1 MRDSEIIV
9 DNFAGGGGAS
19 TGIELAIGRSVDIA
33 INHDPNAVAM
43 HTTNH
48 PDTLHYCESVYSVR
62 PKVATAGR
70 PVALA
75 WFSPDC
81 FPAGTLVLTQS
92 GYKKIEDIRV
102 GEFVLT
108 HKRRWRQV
116 VETSNAE
123 RPTTKIRGHG
133 HPGLTCSLE
142 HPFYI
147 KARRNVWNNN
157 IRQYRPEY
165 DNAEWVPASLVQK
178 GHYWATPTSVPEM
191 TIPEMTMYTKGTF
204 LPVDERLLWLAGRY
218 VGDGWTRLTE
228 TRAELVIICGKH
240 EVDELEERIN
250 MWPRV
255 GHRVIKGELSWC
267 RREVRTACQLTAN
280 SRALVEWLRKH
291 FGHKA
296 EYKKLPAWLYGASNA
311 LKKAFID
318 GYMSADGWHGQ
329 DAKQGDMFEVN
340 TVSKGLAFGMKQLI
354 STLGYSGTVF
364 VNTNP
369 TCVIEGRMVN
379 ARASY
384 KVRWREA
391 VCGNHTQTFDDDGL
405 LWAPV
410 RENTPLNRIERVFN
424 IGVEDDESYVVE
436 GVIVHNCRHFSKAKG
451 AKPVEKAIRGLA
463 WIVLRWGL
471 DVEPRVMMLENVEEF
486 KTWGPL
492 LAAEMRPDPDRVGE
506 IFLAFVGMLTTGIPA
521 NHPALAEC
529 CEFLNISL
537 DSEEATRL
545 VNGLGYTVE
554 YRELRACDYGAPTIR
569 KRFFMV
575 MRRDGQPI
583 VWPEATHGDP
593 KSAVVLA
600 GNLAPWR
607 TAAECIDWSIPAP
620 SIFDRKKPLAVN
632 TLKRIARGIQRFVIE
647 SASPFIVKCNH
658 TTTRGK
664 YDCFRGQAL
673 DDPLQTITKTH
684 GYAIA
689 VPHLTKFRTGAT
701 GHPVTEPVPTVT
713 AGTSRRPGGNGH
725 ALGIVE
731 AGLVPFL
738 AGNGGSE
745 YQAKP
750 RPLDKPA
757 HTILK
762 ESRACVV
769 APVIARQFGASVG
782 HRADEPS
789 ATITAGGG
797 GKSQLVSAF
806 LAKHYG
812 GNYQGAGVGLDEPAH
827 SVTTVDH
834 HALVASHLVKL
845 RGTCRDGQRTND
857 PMPTVTAGGQH
868 VGEVKTTL
876 AVEDYDEER
885 AQQVLAFLQE
895 YCGEDS
901 TGLVEIAGVTYRIV
915 DIGMR
920 MLQPHELY
928 RAQGFPEW
936 YIIDQDYR
944 GVKYAKDKQVAR
956 CGNAVP
962 PPFAEALVRA
972 NLPELCQQ
980 KEMAA

>member
-1 MRDSEIIV
+1 MREIIV

-48 PDTLHYCESVYSVR
+48 PDTLHYCESVYEVR

-75 WFSPDC
+75 WFSPD
-81 FPAGTLVLTQS
+81 
-92 GYKKIEDIRV
+92 
-102 GEFVLT
+102 
-108 HKRRWRQV
+108 
-116 VETSNAE
+116 
-123 RPTTKIRGHG
+123 
-133 HPGLTCSLE
+133 
-142 HPFYI
+142 
-147 KARRNVWNNN
+147 
-157 IRQYRPEY
+157 
-165 DNAEWVPASLVQK
+165 
-178 GHYWATPTSVPEM
+178 
-191 TIPEMTMYTKGTF
+191 
-204 LPVDERLLWLAGRY
+204 
-218 VGDGWTRLTE
+218 
-228 TRAELVIICGKH
+228 
-240 EVDELEERIN
+240 
-250 MWPRV
+250 
-255 GHRVIKGELSWC
+255 
-267 RREVRTACQLTAN
+267 
-280 SRALVEWLRKH
+280 
-291 FGHKA
+291 
-296 EYKKLPAWLYGASNA
+296 
-311 LKKAFID
+311 
-318 GYMSADGWHGQ
+318 
-329 DAKQGDMFEVN
+329 
-340 TVSKGLAFGMKQLI
+340 
-354 STLGYSGTVF
+354 
-364 VNTNP
+364 
-369 TCVIEGRMVN
+369 
-379 ARASY
+379 
-384 KVRWREA
+384 
-391 VCGNHTQTFDDDGL
+391 
-405 LWAPV
+405 
-410 RENTPLNRIERVFN
+410 
-424 IGVEDDESYVVE
+424 
-436 GVIVHNCRHFSKAKG
+436 CRHFSKAKG

-463 WIVLRWGL
+463 WVVLRWGL
-471 DVEPRVMMLENVEEF
+471 DVKPRVMKLENVEEF

-492 LAAEMRPDPDRVGE
+492 LAGEMRPDPARAGE
-506 IFLAFVGMLTTGIPA
+506 TFEAFIGMLTTGISA
-521 NHPALAEC
+521 DHPALAEC

-537 DSEEATRL
+537 DSEDAARL

-575 MRRDGQPI
+575 MRCDGKPI

-593 KSAVVLA
+593 KSPAVQA
-600 GNLAPWR
+600 GKLAPWR

-620 SIFDRKKPLAVN
+620 SIFGRKKRLAEN
-632 TLKRIARGIQRFVIE
+632 TLRRIARGIQRFVID

-658 TTTRGK
+658 TTTKGK
-664 YDCFRGQAL
+664 YDCFRGQPL
-673 DDPLQTITKTH
+673 TDPLQTITKTH
-684 GYAIA
+684 GYAVA

-701 GHPVTEPVPTVT
+701 GQPVTEPVPTVT
-713 AGTSRRPGGNGH
+713 AGTSKRPGGNGH

-731 AGLVPFL
+731 AELAPFM

-750 RPLDKPA
+750 RSLDKPA

-812 GNYQGAGVGLDEPAH
+812 GNYTGPGVGLDEPAH

-834 HALVASHLVKL
+834 HAVVASHLVKL
-845 RGTCRDGQRTND
+845 RGTCRDGQRTD
-857 PMPTVTAGGQH
+857 EPMPTITAGGQH

-895 YCGEDS
+895 FCGEEC

-936 YIIDQDYR
+936 YIIDRDYR

-972 NLPELCQQ
+972 NLPEMCQTR
-980 KEMAA
+980 AAA

>member
-1 MRDSEIIV
+1 MREIIV

-48 PDTLHYCESVYSVR
+48 PDTLHYCESVYEVR

-75 WFSPDC
+75 WFSPD
-81 FPAGTLVLTQS
+81 
-92 GYKKIEDIRV
+92 
-102 GEFVLT
+102 
-108 HKRRWRQV
+108 
-116 VETSNAE
+116 
-123 RPTTKIRGHG
+123 
-133 HPGLTCSLE
+133 
-142 HPFYI
+142 
-147 KARRNVWNNN
+147 
-157 IRQYRPEY
+157 
-165 DNAEWVPASLVQK
+165 
-178 GHYWATPTSVPEM
+178 
-191 TIPEMTMYTKGTF
+191 
-204 LPVDERLLWLAGRY
+204 
-218 VGDGWTRLTE
+218 
-228 TRAELVIICGKH
+228 
-240 EVDELEERIN
+240 
-250 MWPRV
+250 
-255 GHRVIKGELSWC
+255 
-267 RREVRTACQLTAN
+267 
-280 SRALVEWLRKH
+280 
-291 FGHKA
+291 
-296 EYKKLPAWLYGASNA
+296 
-311 LKKAFID
+311 
-318 GYMSADGWHGQ
+318 
-329 DAKQGDMFEVN
+329 
-340 TVSKGLAFGMKQLI
+340 
-354 STLGYSGTVF
+354 
-364 VNTNP
+364 
-369 TCVIEGRMVN
+369 
-379 ARASY
+379 
-384 KVRWREA
+384 
-391 VCGNHTQTFDDDGL
+391 
-405 LWAPV
+405 
-410 RENTPLNRIERVFN
+410 
-424 IGVEDDESYVVE
+424 
-436 GVIVHNCRHFSKAKG
+436 CRHFSKAKG

-463 WIVLRWGL
+463 WVVLRWGL
-471 DVEPRVMMLENVEEF
+471 DVKPRVMKLENVEEF

-492 LAAEMRPDPDRVGE
+492 LAGEMRPDPARAGE
-506 IFLAFVGMLTTGIPA
+506 TFEAFIGMLTTGISA
-521 NHPALAEC
+521 DHPALAEC

-537 DSEEATRL
+537 DSEDAARL

-575 MRRDGQPI
+575 MRCDGKPI

-593 KSAVVLA
+593 KSPAVLA
-600 GNLAPWR
+600 GKLAPWH

-620 SIFDRKKPLAVN
+620 SIFGRKKPLADN
-632 TLKRIARGIQRFVIE
+632 TLRRIARGIQRFVIE

-673 DDPLQTITKTH
+673 DNPLQTITKTH

-701 GHPVTEPVPTVT
+701 GQPVTEPVPTVT

-738 AGNGGSE
+738 AGHRGSE

-769 APVIARQFGASVG
+769 APVIARQFGASIG

-797 GKSQLVSAF
+797 GKSQLVMPTLIQMGYGERPGQEPRVLQLEKPLGTVTAGGNKFAVTSAF

-812 GNYQGAGVGLDEPAH
+812 GNYTGPGVGLDEPAH

-834 HALVASHLVKL
+834 HALVTAQIVSVGGRAGQSRLRDVSEPLQTMTTKADAAMVTSHLIKL
-845 RGTCRDGQRTND
+845 RGTCRDGQTTD
-857 PMPTVTAGGQH
+857 EPMPTITAGGQH

-876 AVEDYDEER
+876 AIEDYDVER
-885 AQQVLAFLQE
+885 AQQVLAFLQQ

-901 TGLVEIAGVTYRIV
+901 TGLVDIGGVTYRIV

-972 NLPELCQQ
+972 NLPEMCQ
-980 KEMAA
+980 ECEAA

>member
-1 MRDSEIIV
+1 MREIIV

-48 PDTLHYCESVYSVR
+48 PDTLHYCESVYEVR

-75 WFSPDC
+75 WFSPD
-81 FPAGTLVLTQS
+81 
-92 GYKKIEDIRV
+92 
-102 GEFVLT
+102 
-108 HKRRWRQV
+108 
-116 VETSNAE
+116 
-123 RPTTKIRGHG
+123 
-133 HPGLTCSLE
+133 
-142 HPFYI
+142 
-147 KARRNVWNNN
+147 
-157 IRQYRPEY
+157 
-165 DNAEWVPASLVQK
+165 
-178 GHYWATPTSVPEM
+178 
-191 TIPEMTMYTKGTF
+191 
-204 LPVDERLLWLAGRY
+204 
-218 VGDGWTRLTE
+218 
-228 TRAELVIICGKH
+228 
-240 EVDELEERIN
+240 
-250 MWPRV
+250 
-255 GHRVIKGELSWC
+255 
-267 RREVRTACQLTAN
+267 
-280 SRALVEWLRKH
+280 
-291 FGHKA
+291 
-296 EYKKLPAWLYGASNA
+296 
-311 LKKAFID
+311 
-318 GYMSADGWHGQ
+318 
-329 DAKQGDMFEVN
+329 
-340 TVSKGLAFGMKQLI
+340 
-354 STLGYSGTVF
+354 
-364 VNTNP
+364 
-369 TCVIEGRMVN
+369 
-379 ARASY
+379 
-384 KVRWREA
+384 
-391 VCGNHTQTFDDDGL
+391 
-405 LWAPV
+405 
-410 RENTPLNRIERVFN
+410 
-424 IGVEDDESYVVE
+424 
-436 GVIVHNCRHFSKAKG
+436 CRHFSKAKG

-463 WIVLRWGL
+463 WVVLRWGL
-471 DVEPRVMMLENVEEF
+471 DVKPRVMKLENVEEF

-492 LAAEMRPDPDRVGE
+492 LAGEMRPDPARAGE
-506 IFLAFVGMLTTGIPA
+506 TFEAFIGMLTTGISA
-521 NHPALAEC
+521 DHPALAEC

-537 DSEEATRL
+537 DSEDAARL

-575 MRRDGQPI
+575 MRCDGKPI

-593 KSAVVLA
+593 KSPAVQA
-600 GNLAPWR
+600 GKLAPWR

-620 SIFDRKKPLAVN
+620 SIFGRKKPLAEN
-632 TLKRIARGIQRFVIE
+632 TFRRIARGIQRFVIG

-664 YDCFRGQAL
+664 YDCFRGQSLA
-673 DDPLQTITKTH
+673 DPLQTITKTH

-701 GHPVTEPVPTVT
+701 GQPVTDPVPTVT
-713 AGTSRRPGGNGH
+713 AGTSTRPGGNGH

-797 GKSQLVSAF
+797 GKSQLVVPT
-806 LAKHYG
+806 LIQMGYG
-812 GNYQGAGVGLDEPAH
+812 ERPGQAPRVPGLDKPLVTAQIVGVGGRAGQSRPRDVSEPLQTMTTKADAAM
-827 SVTTVDH
+827 VT
-834 HALVASHLVKL
+834 SHLIKL
-845 RGTCRDGQRTND
+845 RGTCRDGQTTD
-857 PMPTVTAGGQH
+857 EPMPTITAGGQH

-876 AVEDYDEER
+876 AIEDYDVKR
-885 AQQVLAFLQE
+885 AQQVLAFLQQ

-901 TGLVEIAGVTYRIV
+901 TGLVDIGGVTYRIV

-972 NLPELCQQ
+972 NLPEMCL
-980 KEMAA
+980 KKDIAA

>member
-70 PVALA
+70 RVGLA
-75 WFSPDC
+75 WFSPD
-81 FPAGTLVLTQS
+81 
-92 GYKKIEDIRV
+92 
-102 GEFVLT
+102 
-108 HKRRWRQV
+108 
-116 VETSNAE
+116 
-123 RPTTKIRGHG
+123 
-133 HPGLTCSLE
+133 
-142 HPFYI
+142 
-147 KARRNVWNNN
+147 
-157 IRQYRPEY
+157 
-165 DNAEWVPASLVQK
+165 
-178 GHYWATPTSVPEM
+178 
-191 TIPEMTMYTKGTF
+191 
-204 LPVDERLLWLAGRY
+204 
-218 VGDGWTRLTE
+218 
-228 TRAELVIICGKH
+228 
-240 EVDELEERIN
+240 
-250 MWPRV
+250 
-255 GHRVIKGELSWC
+255 
-267 RREVRTACQLTAN
+267 
-280 SRALVEWLRKH
+280 
-291 FGHKA
+291 
-296 EYKKLPAWLYGASNA
+296 
-311 LKKAFID
+311 
-318 GYMSADGWHGQ
+318 
-329 DAKQGDMFEVN
+329 
-340 TVSKGLAFGMKQLI
+340 
-354 STLGYSGTVF
+354 
-364 VNTNP
+364 
-369 TCVIEGRMVN
+369 
-379 ARASY
+379 
-384 KVRWREA
+384 
-391 VCGNHTQTFDDDGL
+391 
-405 LWAPV
+405 
-410 RENTPLNRIERVFN
+410 
-424 IGVEDDESYVVE
+424 
-436 GVIVHNCRHFSKAKG
+436 CRHFSKAKG

-492 LAAEMRPDPDRVGE
+492 LAAEMRPDPERVGE
-506 IFLAFVGMLTTGIPA
+506 TFQAFVGMLTTGIPA
-521 NHPALAEC
+521 DHPALLEC

-575 MRRDGQPI
+575 MRCDGKPI

-593 KSAVVLA
+593 KSPAVLA
-600 GNLAPWR
+600 GKLAPWR

-632 TLKRIARGIQRFVIE
+632 TLKRIARGIQRFVIDN
-647 SASPFIVKCNH
+647 ASPFIVKCNH

-664 YDCFRGQAL
+664 YDCFRGQSL
-673 DDPLQTITKTH
+673 VDPLQTITKTH

-701 GHPVTEPVPTVT
+701 GQEVTDPLPTVT

-750 RPLDKPA
+750 RPIDKPA

-762 ESRACVV
+762 QSRACVV
-769 APVIARQFGASVG
+769 APVIARQFGASIG

-812 GNYQGAGVGLDEPAH
+812 GNYTGPGVGLDEPTH

-834 HALVASHLVKL
+834 HAVVAAHLMVNNTGHPGGSMESPAHTVTTGNHHAVVASHLVKL
-845 RGTCRDGQRTND
+845 RGTCRDGQRTD
-857 PMPTVTAGGQH
+857 EPMPTITAGGQH

-901 TGLVEIAGVTYRIV
+901 TGLVEIGGVTYRIV

>member
-1 MRDSEIIV
+1 MINREIIV

-70 PVALA
+70 RVGLV
-75 WFSPDC
+75 WLSPD
-81 FPAGTLVLTQS
+81 
-92 GYKKIEDIRV
+92 
-102 GEFVLT
+102 
-108 HKRRWRQV
+108 
-116 VETSNAE
+116 
-123 RPTTKIRGHG
+123 
-133 HPGLTCSLE
+133 
-142 HPFYI
+142 
-147 KARRNVWNNN
+147 
-157 IRQYRPEY
+157 
-165 DNAEWVPASLVQK
+165 
-178 GHYWATPTSVPEM
+178 
-191 TIPEMTMYTKGTF
+191 
-204 LPVDERLLWLAGRY
+204 
-218 VGDGWTRLTE
+218 
-228 TRAELVIICGKH
+228 
-240 EVDELEERIN
+240 
-250 MWPRV
+250 
-255 GHRVIKGELSWC
+255 
-267 RREVRTACQLTAN
+267 
-280 SRALVEWLRKH
+280 
-291 FGHKA
+291 
-296 EYKKLPAWLYGASNA
+296 
-311 LKKAFID
+311 
-318 GYMSADGWHGQ
+318 
-329 DAKQGDMFEVN
+329 
-340 TVSKGLAFGMKQLI
+340 
-354 STLGYSGTVF
+354 
-364 VNTNP
+364 
-369 TCVIEGRMVN
+369 
-379 ARASY
+379 
-384 KVRWREA
+384 
-391 VCGNHTQTFDDDGL
+391 
-405 LWAPV
+405 
-410 RENTPLNRIERVFN
+410 
-424 IGVEDDESYVVE
+424 
-436 GVIVHNCRHFSKAKG
+436 CRHFSKAKG
-451 AKPVEKAIRGLA
+451 AKPVEKSIRGLA
-463 WIVLRWGL
+463 WVTLRWGL
-471 DVEPRVMMLENVEEF
+471 DVDPRVMMLENVEEF

-492 LAAEMRPDPDRVGE
+492 LAAEMRPDPERVGE
-506 IFLAFVGMLTTGIPA
+506 TFRAFVGMLTTGIRA
-521 NHPALAEC
+521 NHPALVEC

-537 DSEEATRL
+537 DSEDAARL
-545 VNGLGYTVE
+545 VKGLGYVVE

-583 VWPEATHGDP
+583 VWPAATHGDP
-593 KSAVVLA
+593 KSPAVMS
-600 GNLAPWR
+600 GKLAPWR

-620 SIFDRKKPLAVN
+620 SIFGRKKPLAEN

-658 TTTRGK
+658 TTTKGK

-673 DDPLQTITKTH
+673 SEPLQTITKTH

-701 GHPVTEPVPTVT
+701 GQPVTDPVPTVT

-725 ALGIVE
+725 ALGVVE
-731 AGLVPFL
+731 AAITPFM

-750 RPLDKPA
+750 RSLDKPA

-769 APVIARQFGASVG
+769 APVIARQFGASIG
-782 HRADEPS
+782 HRADVPS

-812 GNYQGAGVGLDEPAH
+812 GNYTGPGVGLDEPTHA
-827 SVTTVDH
+827 VTTVDH
-834 HALVASHLVKL
+834 HAVVAAHLMVNNTGHPGGSVESPAHTVTTGNHHAVVASHLVKL
-845 RGTCRDGQRTND
+845 RGTCRDGQRTD
-857 PMPTVTAGGQH
+857 APMPTITAGGQH
-868 VGEVKTTL
+868 VGEVETTL

-885 AQQVLAFLQE
+885 AQQVLAFLKE
-895 YCGEDS
+895 YCGADS
-901 TGLVEIAGVTYRIV
+901 TGLVVIAGVTYRIV

-928 RAQGFPEW
+928 RAQGFPDW

-972 NLPELCQQ
+972 NLPEMCL
-980 KEMAA
+980 KKDIAA